1 MIKFRDIPIK
11 RKLTL
16 LIMAINSAIL
26 FLVCAAFFVYE
37 LFAFQRMLRNDLS
50 TIAKI
55 IEPNCAAAIDFQAN
69 SEAKRTLRALRLEP
83 HIVHACIVQ
92 NNGEVF
98 ASYNRDGRIED
109 ALVMPNADGFSI
121 RKDGVTLLHPIISDN
136 KRMGTLL
143 LKSDLDG
150 LRSRLKAYAFTAT
163 IVLIISSLL
172 SLIISARFQ
181 RFISNPILDLVDTA
195 RKISKNND
203 YSLKARKFGK
213 DELGQF
219 TDVFNNMLKQIQ
231 DRQAALKDSE
241 EKFRTLY
248 KSSGDAVMLIE
259 GNQII
264 DCNES
269 TLRIFGYDTLEELL
283 NKNLNDLSPTTQP
296 NGRNSESLVGEK
308 VGSAIWKGLNHFD
321 WVYRKKNDN
330 QFPAEVLINSLELKG
345 KKVLQVV
352 VRDITERKR
361 AEKELQAAKE
371 SAEKANQSKSEF
383 LANMSHE
390 LRTPLHGILSFA
402 GFGIRRSTTAAPE
415 KVLSYFKQI
424 DQSGKILLNLLNDL
438 LDLAKLESGKMDFNL
453 ELNNLNALISTVVDQ
468 FSGMILE
475 KKLSIEFLEPELEI
489 MAELDRQ
496 KIQQVLGNLLS
507 NAVKFSPENSKIS
520 IIMNKNN
527 GSVRVSIRDE
537 GIGIPEDELEAVFD
551 KFIQSSKTKTGAGGT
566 GLGLAICK
574 EIITAHHGQIW
585 AENFPESGA
594 EFIFELPINLKE
606 LDSKDK
612 NKKNQRKTGV
622 AFYC

>member
-1 MIKFRDIPIK
+1 MIRFRDIPIK
-11 RKLTL
+11 RKLTF

-26 FLVCAAFFVYE
+26 FLVCTAFFVYE
-37 LFAFQRMLRNDLS
+37 LFAFQRTLRNDLS

-69 SEAKRTLRALRLEP
+69 SEAKQTLSALRLEP

-163 IVLIISSLL
+163 IVLLISSLL

-203 YSLKARKFGK
+203 YSLKARKFGR

-259 GNQII
+259 GNKII

-402 GFGIRRSTTAAPE
+402 GFGIKRSTTAAPE

-438 LDLAKLESGKMDFNL
+438 LDLAKLESGKMAFNL
-453 ELNNLNALISTVVDQ
+453 EWNNLNALISTVVDQ

-507 NAVKFSPENSKIS
+507 NAVKFSPENSKIF

-537 GIGIPEDELEAVFD
+537 GIGVPEDELEAVFD

-574 EIITAHHGQIW
+574 EIITAHHGRIW
-585 AENFPESGA
+585 AENHPESGA

-606 LDSKDK
+606 LNSKDK
-612 NKKNQRKTGV
+612 SKKDQRKSGV